1 MTRAVRVVV
10 RRDKILAVA
19 VSIEGRQYSCM
30 AIYSFKCRETESLFH
45 EVRVKR
51 FVNIEAIAL
60 RKLAMLNRAAVLGD
74 LQIPPDNKLEPLL
87 GDRRGQY
94 SIRINQQGRLCFVWS
109 VSGPSQVEIVDY
121 H

>member
-30 AIYSFKCRETESLFH
+30 AIYSFKCREIESLFH

-60 RKLAMLNRAAVLGD
+60 RELAMLNRAAVLGD
-74 LQIPPDNKLEPLL
+74 LQIPPDNQLEPLL
-87 GDRRGQY
+87 GPVQH
-94 SIRINQQGRLCFVWS
+94 SHQPTMAPLLCLVCKW
-109 VSGPSQVEIVDY
+109 PKPR
-121 H
+121 